1 MSYYRTPFQIR
12 NHINT
17 FDQMPFGS
25 EVYVVP
31 DSEYKK
37 YKQQQVKEEIEV
49 LENRAESYEKTALS
63 IREIIKELREEN
75 NLLSSDTK
83 EVKARE
89 DFLENS

>member
-1 MSYYRTPFQIR
+1 MSYYRTPFQIKT
-12 NHINT
+12 HISA

-25 EVYVVP
+25 EVYVVS

-37 YKQQQVKEEIEV
+37 YKQQQAKEEIEV

-63 IREIIKELREEN
+63 IRQVIKELQEEN

-83 EVKARE
+83 ELTE
-89 DFLENS
+89 

>member
-1 MSYYRTPFQIR
+1 MSYYRTPFQIK
-12 NHINT
+12 NHVSV

-25 EVYVVP
+25 EVYVVS

-37 YKQQQVKEEIEV
+37 YKQQQAKEEIEV

-63 IREIIKELREEN
+63 IREIIKELKEEN

-83 EVKARE
+83 ELTE
-89 DFLENS
+89 

>member
-12 NHINT
+12 NHISA

-25 EVYVVP
+25 EVYVVS

-37 YKQQQVKEEIEV
+37 YKQQQAKEEIEV

-83 EVKARE
+83 ELTE
-89 DFLENS
+89 

>member
-12 NHINT
+12 NHISA

-25 EVYVVP
+25 EVYVVS

-37 YKQQQVKEEIEV
+37 YKQQQAKEEIEV

-75 NLLSSDTK
+75 SLLSSDTK
-83 EVKARE
+83 ELTE
-89 DFLENS
+89 